1 MIAMKIPK
9 DISVPNLSDA
19 GAKVLKGIKPVDN
32 IQGVV
37 FGEAFT
43 VKTSS
48 DDWGT
53 VVKAISYSRGKVIV
67 VKCEGE
73 ECAVWGG
80 LASLN
85 AKLKGVVAVV
95 IDGYVR
101 DLEDIR
107 RIRFPVFSRGYT
119 PKAGTPLDRGVM
131 GIPVNCG
138 DTTVKSGDVIIGD
151 CNGVAVIE
159 RDRVEEVLE
168 KAKEIK
174 RKESKI
180 RDRIM
185 RGIDLKDILGLD

>member
-1 MIAMKIPK
+1 MITMILK

-19 GAKVLKGIKPVDN
+19 GAKVLKGIKPLGN

-48 DDWGT
+48 EDWGT

-67 VKCEGE
+67 VECEGE
-73 ECAVWGG
+73 EYAVWGG

-95 IDGYVR
+95 IEGYVR

-119 PKAGTPLDRGVM
+119 PRAGAPLDRGVM
-131 GIPVNCG
+131 GVTVTCG
-138 DTTVKSGDVIIGD
+138 GTTVNPGDIVVGD
-151 CNGVAVIE
+151 CNGVVVIE
-159 RDRVEEVLE
+159 MDRLGEVLE
-168 KAKEIK
+168 RVREIK

-185 RGIDLKDILGLD
+185 RGMDLKDILGL

>member
-1 MIAMKIPK
+1 MNILK

-19 GAKVLKGIKPVDN
+19 GAKVLKGIKPLDSM
-32 IQGVV
+32 QGIV

-48 DDWGT
+48 EDWGT

-67 VKCEGE
+67 VECEGE

-107 RIRFPVFSRGYT
+107 RTRFPVFSRGYIA
-119 PKAGTPLDRGVM
+119 KAGSPLDRGVM
-131 GIPVNCG
+131 GVPVICG
-138 DTTVKSGDVIIGD
+138 DTTVNPGDIVVGD
-151 CNGVAVIE
+151 CNGVVVIDRNRVGEIVE
-159 RDRVEEVLE
+159 RV
-168 KAKEIK
+168 KEIK
-174 RKESKI
+174 KKESRI

-185 RGIDLKDILGLD
+185 RGMDLKDILKLE

>member
-1 MIAMKIPK
+1 MILK
-9 DISVPNLSDA
+9 DVSVPNLSDA
-19 GAKVLKGIKPVDN
+19 GAKVLRGIKPLDN

-48 DDWGT
+48 EDWGT

-67 VKCEGE
+67 VECKGE
-73 ECAVWGG
+73 EYAVWGG

-101 DLEDIR
+101 DLEEIR
-107 RIRFPVFSRGYT
+107 RVRFPVFSRGYT
-119 PKAGTPLDRGVM
+119 PRAGAPLDRGVM
-131 GIPVNCG
+131 GVTVTCGGTRVNPG
-138 DTTVKSGDVIIGD
+138 DIVVGD
-151 CNGVAVIE
+151 CNGVVVIE
-159 RDRVEEVLE
+159 RDRLGEVLE
-168 KAKEIK
+168 RVREIK

-185 RGIDLKDILGLD
+185 RGMDLKDILGL

>member
-1 MIAMKIPK
+1 MILK
-9 DISVPNLSDA
+9 DVSVPNLSDA
-19 GAKVLKGIKPVDN
+19 GAKVLRGIKPLDN
-32 IQGVV
+32 IQGIV

-48 DDWGT
+48 EDWGT

-67 VKCEGE
+67 VECKGE
-73 ECAVWGG
+73 EYAVWGG

-101 DLEDIR
+101 DLEEIR
-107 RIRFPVFSRGYT
+107 RVRFPVFSRGYT
-119 PKAGTPLDRGVM
+119 PRAGAPLDRGVM
-131 GIPVNCG
+131 GVTVTCGGTRVNPG
-138 DTTVKSGDVIIGD
+138 DIVVGD
-151 CNGVAVIE
+151 CNGVVVIE
-159 RDRVEEVLE
+159 RDRLGEVLE
-168 KAKEIK
+168 RVKEIK

-185 RGIDLKDILGLD
+185 RGMDLKDILGL

>member
-1 MIAMKIPK
+1 MILK
-9 DISVPNLSDA
+9 DVSVPNLSDA
-19 GAKVLKGIKPVDN
+19 GAKVLRGIKPLDN
-32 IQGVV
+32 IQGIV

-48 DDWGT
+48 EDWGT

-67 VKCEGE
+67 VECKGE
-73 ECAVWGG
+73 EYAVWGG

-101 DLEDIR
+101 DLEEIR
-107 RIRFPVFSRGYT
+107 RVRFPVFSRGYT
-119 PKAGTPLDRGVM
+119 PRAGAPLDRGVM
-131 GIPVNCG
+131 GVTVTCGGIRVNPG
-138 DTTVKSGDVIIGD
+138 DIVVGD
-151 CNGVAVIE
+151 CNGVVVIE
-159 RDRVEEVLE
+159 RDRLGEVLE
-168 KAKEIK
+168 RVKEIK

-185 RGIDLKDILGLD
+185 RGMDLKDILGL